1 MLTDQEK
8 ATLLKLAR
16 STLESLYARRDLP
29 RVENPTEGLRQHCGA
44 FVTLT
49 ERGELR
55 GCIGHLRSEQELYLT
70 IQQMAVAAATEDP
83 RFRPVS
89 ARELELVH
97 IEISV
102 LSPMIKVAD
111 VQEIQIGRDGLYIV
125 SGFQSGVLL
134 PQVATEWGWDRNEFL
149 EQVCRKAGL
158 PRNAWKTGSTLYRFS
173 AQVFDEQPDAKS
185 T

>member
-16 STLESLYARRDLP
+16 STLEAFFAGRKLP
-29 RVENPTEGLRQHCGA
+29 NIESPTEGLREHCGA

-55 GCIGHLRSEQELYLT
+55 GCIGHLRSEQELHIT
-70 IQQMAVAAATEDP
+70 VQQMAIAAATEDP

-89 ARELELVH
+89 AAELEEVH

-111 VQEIQIGRDGLYIV
+111 VQEIEIGRDGLYIV

-134 PQVATEWGWDRNEFL
+134 PQVATEWGWDREEFL
-149 EQVCRKAGL
+149 QQVCRKAGL
-158 PRNAWKTGSTLYRFS
+158 PRTAWKTGATLYRFS
-173 AQVFDEQPDAKS
+173 AQVFDEQPNAKS

>member
-1 MLTDQEK
+1 MLTDSEK
-8 ATLLKLAR
+8 MTLLKLAR
-16 STLESLYARRDLP
+16 STLEAFFADREQPQMD
-29 RVENPTEGLRQHCGA
+29 NPSAGLREHCGA

-49 ERGELR
+49 EQGELR

-70 IQQMAVAAATEDP
+70 IQQMAIAAATEDP

-89 ARELELVH
+89 AAELALVH

-102 LSPMIKVAD
+102 LSPMVRVAD
-111 VQEIQIGRDGLYIV
+111 VKEIEIGRDGLYIV

-134 PQVATEWGWDRNEFL
+134 PQVATEWGWDRDEFL

-158 PRNAWKTGSTLYRFS
+158 PRNAWRAGSTLYRFS
-173 AQVFDEQPDAKS
+173 AQVFEEQLQAKS
-185 T
+185 A

>member
-8 ATLLKLAR
+8 TTLLRLARATLQA
-16 STLESLYARRDLP
+16 LYANGEQP
-29 RVENPTEGLRQHCGA
+29 RVEDPSEGLREHCGA

-49 ERGELR
+49 EQGELR
-55 GCIGHLRSEQELYLT
+55 GCIGHLRSEQELHLT
-70 IQQMAVAAATEDP
+70 VQQMAIAAATEDP

-89 ARELELVH
+89 ARELAQIH

-102 LSPMIKVAD
+102 LSPMVKVAD
-111 VQEIQIGRDGLYIV
+111 VKEIEVGRDGLYIV

-134 PQVATEWGWDRNEFL
+134 PQVATEWGWDRDQFL

-158 PRNAWKTGSTLYRFS
+158 PRNAWKSGSTLYRFS
-173 AQVFDEQPDAKS
+173 AQVFEEQPTAAS

>member
-8 ATLLKLAR
+8 NILLELAR
-16 STLESLYARRDLP
+16 STLEAIYANLEP
-29 RVENPTEGLRQHCGA
+29 PPVENPSAGLREHCGA

-49 ERGELR
+49 EAGELR
-55 GCIGHLRSEQELYLT
+55 GCIGHLRSEQELHYT
-70 IQQMAVAAATEDP
+70 IQQMAIAAATQDP

-89 ARELELVH
+89 AKELGQVH

-102 LSPMIKVAD
+102 LSPMTKVTD
-111 VQEIQIGRDGLYIV
+111 VNEIEVGRDGLYIV
-125 SGFQSGVLL
+125 RGFQSGVLL
-134 PQVATEWGWDRNEFL
+134 PQVAAEWGWDRQEFL

-158 PRNAWKTGSTLYRFS
+158 PRDAWKAGSTLYRFS
-173 AQVFDEQPDAKS
+173 AQAFEEQPQAKS

>member
-1 MLTDQEK
+1 MLSDQEK
-8 ATLLKLAR
+8 ATLLELAR
-16 STLESLYARRDLP
+16 STLEAYYAHRDLP
-29 RVENPTEGLRQHCGA
+29 KIQNPSAGLREPCGA

-49 ERGELR
+49 EQGELR
-55 GCIGHLRSEQELYLT
+55 GCIGHLRSEQELYHT
-70 IQQMAVAAATEDP
+70 IQQMAVAAATQDP

-89 ARELELVH
+89 AKELAQIH

-111 VQEIQIGRDGLYIV
+111 VKEIEIGRDGLYIV

-134 PQVATEWGWDRNEFL
+134 PQVATEWGWDRDEFL

-158 PRNAWKTGSTLYRFS
+158 QRNAWKSGSTLYRFG
-173 AQVFDEQPDAKS
+173 AQVFEEQPSAKS